1 MAIPNND
8 IYYNFLR
15 CSLHNANEVPSGVE
29 SIDWEEFYVYC
40 SKHGVLGIVLDNLDK
55 LGLKL
60 PQDIMLQWIMVV
72 EGLKNQNRITNSR
85 IKQLINYWDSTNH
98 RCVVLKGQA
107 NATMYP
113 KPELRCPGDIDLWV
127 EGDEVEIIRQVI
139 SICPDAPYS
148 IHHVRMPVFKDV
160 PVEVH
165 YRPVYLSNWFNDK
178 KLKNYI
184 DRNREKQF
192 ANKCVIDGMEVGCLT
207 GSMNLVVQLLH
218 MYSHF
223 FGTRNNFKQLFDYY
237 YLLRCTSNDD
247 KKDLPELFK
256 ELGVLRYARG
266 IMWIMKDVLG
276 LEEDYLYVEPDEK
289 VGRVILSETNRFG
302 EYSQN
307 TFVMILQQF
316 IYNLKLIRLFPSEVL
331 ISPLFLVWHQ
341 WWKYKTTR
349 ALRRT

>member
-1 MAIPNND
+1 MVISNID
-8 IYYNFLR
+8 IYYNLLR
-15 CSLHNANEVPSGVE
+15 CSLHETNEVPSGVD
-29 SIDWEEFYVYC
+29 SINWADFYDYC
-40 SKHGVLGIVLDNLDK
+40 RKQGVLGIELEYLDRMS
-55 LGLKL
+55 LK
-60 PQDIMLQWIMVV
+60 PPKDIMLQWIMIV
-72 EGLKNQNRITNSR
+72 EGLKNQNKVTNAR
-85 IKQLINYWDSTNH
+85 IKELINYWGKTNH

-113 KPELRCPGDIDLWV
+113 KPDYRCPGDIDLWV
-127 EGDEVEIIRQVI
+127 DGNEVEIIRQVL
-139 SICPDAPYS
+139 SVCPDAPYS
-148 IHHVRMPVFKDV
+148 IHHVRMPIFKDV

-165 YRPVYLSNWFNDK
+165 YRPVYLTNWF
-178 KLKNYI
+178 I
-184 DRNREKQF
+184 DRRLKQYIEKNKENQF
-192 ANKCVIDGMEVGCLT
+192 LNKCVIDGLEVGCLT
-207 GSMNLVVQLLH
+207 RSMNLVVQLIH
-218 MYSHF
+218 MYTHF
-223 FGTRNNFKQLFDYY
+223 VGTRNNFKQLFDYY
-237 YLLRCTSNDD
+237 FLLRCTSNDD

-331 ISPLFLVWHQ
+331 ISPLFLGWHQ

>member
-1 MAIPNND
+1 MAISNID
-8 IYYNFLR
+8 IYYKLLR
-15 CSLHNANEVPSGVE
+15 CSLHETIEVPLGVD
-29 SIDWEEFYVYC
+29 SINWADFYDYC
-40 SKHGVLGIVLDNLDK
+40 GKQGVLGIELEYFDRMGFK
-55 LGLKL
+55 PPK
-60 PQDIMLQWIMVV
+60 DIMLQWILIV
-72 EGLKNQNRITNSR
+72 EGLKNQNKVTNTR
-85 IKQLINYWDSTNH
+85 IKELINYWGKTNH

-113 KPELRCPGDIDLWV
+113 KPELRCSGDIDLWV
-127 EGDEVEIIRQVI
+127 DGDDVEIIRQVL
-139 SICPDAPYS
+139 SVCPGTPYS

-178 KLKNYI
+178 KLKKYI
-184 DRNREKQF
+184 ENNKEKQF
-192 ANKCVIDGMEVGCLT
+192 SNKCIVDGTEVGCLT
-207 GSMNLVVQLLH
+207 GGMNLVVQLLH

-237 YLLRCTSNDD
+237 YLLRCTSNKD
-247 KKDLPELFK
+247 KKGLPELFK
-256 ELGVLRYARG
+256 ELGVLKYARG

-276 LEEDYLYVEPDEK
+276 LEDDYIYVEPDEK

-307 TFVMILQQF
+307 KFVMILQQF
-316 IYNLKLIRLFPSEVL
+316 MYNLKLIRFFPSEVL
-331 ISPLFLVWHQ
+331 ISPLFLGWHQ

-349 ALRRT
+349 ALRRN